1 MHRRLLALVVGA
13 GVLAACGG
21 KTPGPGP
28 GPTPI
33 GDPPAI
39 VCPVDV
45 DVTGVAGP
53 TQPITFT
60 VPTATAGTQPVTV
73 TCSPNSGSAF
83 PLGTTAVRC
92 TASDAAA
99 RQASCNFNVTVKGLT
114 IGVTKYLAV
123 GDSVTAGQNGL
134 PEKLWLE
141 FIDPPNS
148 YPTKL
153 QGMLESAFPGQSFT
167 VVNSGNPGERP
178 EEALRNNRLA
188 GELALHRP
196 GAVTIL
202 DGYNNLLAACKEVD
216 VSRVT
221 AQCAAE
227 IELAAGALRE
237 MVRMARNSGATY
249 VFVATVSPSGPH
261 VILVPPVSNRR
272 LLPAAV
278 DLLNSKIKSQIPG
291 EGGIV
296 VDVYARFLGHEAE
309 YNGPDGLHILPAG
322 NQAIAEAFF
331 AAIKAAV
338 PQTPAFGLTR

>member
-1 MHRRLLALVVGA
+1 MLAT
-13 GVLAACGG
+13 CGG

-28 GPTPI
+28 TPVI
-33 GDPPAI
+33 DPPAV
-39 VCPVDV
+39 VCPADV
-45 DVTGVAGP
+45 SITGITGSSQAVTFVTP
-53 TQPITFT
+53 
-60 VPTATAGTQPVTV
+60 VPTAGTQPVTV
-73 TCSPNSGSAF
+73 ACTPASGSAF

-134 PEKLWLE
+134 PEKLWLA
-141 FIDPPNS
+141 FIDPLNS

-153 QGMLESAFPGQSFT
+153 QGLLESSFPAQTFS

-178 EEALRNNRLA
+178 EEALQNRLA

-202 DGYNNLLAACKEVD
+202 DGYNNLLAGCKEVD
-216 VSRVT
+216 VGTTLT
-221 AQCAAE
+221 ANCAAE
-227 IELAAGALRE
+227 IELAIGALRG
-237 MVRMARNSGATY
+237 MVRMARNFGATH
-249 VFVATVSPSGPH
+249 VFVATISPSGPH
-261 VILVPPVSNRR
+261 VIMVPPVNNRR

-278 DLLNSKIKSQIPG
+278 DLLNGKIKSQIPG

-296 VDVYARFLGHEAE
+296 VDVHARFLGHEAE

-331 AAIKAAV
+331 AAIKTTV